1 MPSPDLTAAIQAEIR
16 GNVSGQVAVGTHILQ
31 IGDVHG
37 GVVNVALPE
46 QRPVPRPR
54 AAPVLLRPR
63 PFPGFLGRDDEVESA
78 VAALRSARPVQLSGP
93 PGAGK
98 TSLLRHLAHHAV
110 TADFP
115 GGVAFLSALRQGA
128 DDLLQSL
135 FEALF
140 QADAPL
146 KPTRTELSL
155 LLQGWQ
161 ALVVLDDVELPREE
175 VERIQNTAPGCT
187 FLWSAPERQGWG
199 EVRALP
205 LAGLS
210 AAEARALV
218 ERELERPLD
227 AAEQAELDALCE
239 ATGGYPLPL
248 LQSAARVREDGVS
261 LHDVVERLRAAAAPG
276 AAAAGTDAVAE
287 LPGPRRELVVLLAA
301 LGGALVLPEHAAAVA
316 GVPGAAEEL
325 EELERRGLVQR
336 QGERFRVLEPL
347 AGAVRARWDGAPSR
361 ERALAYFTAWAEQQ
375 WNAPAEILEE
385 SDVLLL
391 LLEEAVEAG
400 AWPEVLRLGRR
411 VEGALA
417 LAGRW
422 DAWKRVVEWL
432 RLASEKAGDRRGVAW
447 ALHQL
452 GTLALC
458 AGDTATAQAALT
470 QALRER
476 ESLGDREA
484 ARVTRHNLDLLAP
497 PVPGRPEREAD
508 REAGRVREAVRRSR
522 KPLVAAAVVAT
533 LGVGGVVSLLSREP
547 DPPPPQQRQRQEQEE
562 EQQPP
567 LPVVE
572 LAPSVLAFGE
582 QAVGSASP
590 PIVVRLTN
598 RGRDGLPIAGV
609 SVSGSDFRI
618 ADDGCSGAAAL
629 EPGGEC
635 SLSVLFTPASS
646 GPRDAR
652 IAVTD
657 AAGRTVSDVPV
668 TGSGAP
674 APVDPSPP
682 PDSAV
687 DTTDPDPRPTPP
699 PPRLR
704 ADRRSLAFGAQRVG
718 GAGAERR
725 VRVSNAGGRPARVT
739 GVRLE
744 GGGSFQLA
752 GSGCQGA
759 VLDPGEGCTVTVR
772 FAPASA
778 GPRTAAL
785 VLEHAAEGGRVR
797 VALSGEGEEA
807 PRPRSVAT
815 AAVSPAEGVDFG
827 EREVGGSPLVRRV
840 TVSSRGSAPL
850 AVGDVT
856 VRGAAAGDFTATAP
870 CAGEEVAPGG
880 SCSVAVRFAPS
891 AAGRRSAELLVRSND
906 PAGPRLVPL
915 AGVGTTPRIVVEEA
929 RADAR
934 LSPERLDFG
943 ERPVGPIR
951 GGSSLVDA
959 LASGGRILTIRSTG
973 GAPLR
978 VSAVRFE
985 GEHAGDFSVGRGP
998 CREPV
1003 APRKSCSFRVNFA
1016 PGALGG
1022 RRATLV
1028 VEDNTAASPRRVALG
1043 GTGVNAPPPRD
1054 TDAPPAPA
1062 PRGLGSPDPGRA
1074 PTLCQGEGGRRIPL
1088 RWGAVSDPGGRVSY
1102 RVVFEEGPT
1111 GGAGN
1116 PGFLNTTETT
1126 VSVPGLFPGR
1136 SLRWNVRAVDAA
1148 GNESSPS
1155 AWLHVT
1161 CPATPVIR

>member
-1 MPSPDLTAAIQAEIR
+1 MPSADLTAAIQAEIR

-31 IGDVHG
+31 IGSVHG
-37 GVVNVALPE
+37 GVVNVAVPE

-63 PFPGFLGRDDEVESA
+63 PFPGFLGRGDEVESA

-115 GGVAFLSALRQGA
+115 GGVAFLSALRQGT

-140 QADAPL
+140 QTDAPL

-199 EVRALP
+199 EVRSLP
-205 LAGLS
+205 LEGLS
-210 AAEARALV
+210 AEEARALL

-227 AAEQAELDALCE
+227 AAEQAELDALRE

-261 LHDVVERLRAAAAPG
+261 LHDVVERLRGAAAP
-276 AAAAGTDAVAE
+276 AAAGTDAVAE

-347 AGAVRARWDGAPSR
+347 AGAVRAKWDGAPSR

-391 LLEEAVEAG
+391 LLEEAVKAG

-432 RLASEKAGDRRGVAW
+432 RQASEKAGDRRGVAW

-497 PVPGRPEREAD
+497 PVPERPD

-522 KPLVAAAVVAT
+522 KPLVAAAVVAA
-533 LGVGGVVSLLSREP
+533 LGVGGVVSVLSREP
-547 DPPPPQQRQRQEQEE
+547 DPPTPPPRRQQQQQEQ
-562 EQQPP
+562 QQQQQTTT
-567 LPVVE
+567 LPRVD
-572 LAPSVLAFGE
+572 LDPSVLAFGE
-582 QAVGSASP
+582 QPVGSSSQ
-590 PIVVRLTN
+590 PIVVRLIN
-598 RGRDGLPIAGV
+598 RGRDGLPIGGV
-609 SVSGSDFRI
+609 AVSGSDFRI
-618 ADDGCSGAAAL
+618 ADDGCTGAAAL

-646 GPRDAR
+646 GRRDAR
-652 IAVTD
+652 IAVVD

-674 APVDPSPP
+674 AAVDPGPP
-682 PDSAV
+682 PDSTV
-687 DTTDPDPRPTPP
+687 EPSDPDPPPPPP

-704 ADRRSLAFGAQRVG
+704 SDRRSLAFGSQRVG

-759 VLDPGEGCTVTVR
+759 VLDPGEGCSVTVR
-772 FAPASA
+772 FAPASP
-778 GPRTAAL
+778 GPRTGTL

-797 VALSGEGEEA
+797 VALSGAGEEA

-815 AAVSPAEGVDFG
+815 AVLTPREGVDFG
-827 EREVGGSPLVRRV
+827 SREVGAPPLERRV
-840 TVSSRGSAPL
+840 TVNSRGSAPL
-850 AVGDVT
+850 AVGEVE
-856 VRGAAAGDFTATAP
+856 VRGAAARDFTAAAS
-870 CAGEEVAPGG
+870 CAGEVAPAGT
-880 SCSVAVRFAPS
+880 CSVTVRFAPS
-891 AAGRRSAELLVRSND
+891 AAGRRAAELLVRSND
-906 PAGPRLVPL
+906 PAGPQRVPL
-915 AGVGTTPRIVVEEA
+915 AGVGTPPRIVVEEA

-934 LSPERLDFG
+934 LSAERLDFG
-943 ERPVGPIR
+943 ERPVGPVTSV
-951 GGSSLVDA
+951 GGLVDA
-959 LASGGRILTIRSTG
+959 LAGGGRILTIRSTG

-985 GEHAGDFSVGRGP
+985 GANAGDFSVGTGP
-998 CREPV
+998 CRDPV
-1003 APRKSCSFRVNFA
+1003 APRNTCRFRVNFA
-1016 PGALGG
+1016 PGALGA

-1028 VEDNTAASPRRVALG
+1028 VEDNTAASPRRVALS

-1054 TDAPPAPA
+1054 TGAPPAPRA
-1062 PRGLGSPDPGRA
+1062 RSVGNPDPDRA
-1074 PTLCQGEGGRRIPL
+1074 LTLCRSEGNPRISL
-1088 RWGAVSDPGGRVSY
+1088 TWGAVSDPGGPVSY
-1102 RVVFEEGPT
+1102 KVTFEEGPT
-1111 GGAGN
+1111 GGDAN
-1116 PGFLNTTETT
+1116 PGFLNTTATT
-1126 VSVPGLFPGR
+1126 VSVAGLVSGR
-1136 SLRWNVRAVDAA
+1136 SLRWNVRAIDAA
-1148 GNESSPS
+1148 GNESRPS

-1161 CPATPVIR
+1161 CPAAAVIR

>member
-1 MPSPDLTAAIQAEIR
+1 MPSADLTAAIQAEIR

-31 IGDVHG
+31 IGSVHG
-37 GVVNVALPE
+37 GVVNVAVPE

-63 PFPGFLGRDDEVESA
+63 PFPGFLGRGDEVESA

-146 KPTRTELSL
+146 KPTRTELGL

-187 FLWSAPERQGWG
+187 FLWSAAERQGWG

-210 AAEARALV
+210 AEDARALL

-227 AAEQAELDALCE
+227 AAEQAELAALRE

-248 LQSAARVREDGVS
+248 LQSAARVREDGMS
-261 LHDVVERLRAAAAPG
+261 LHDVVARLRATPAPAAS
-276 AAAAGTDAVAE
+276 GTDAVAE
-287 LPGPRRELVVLLAA
+287 LPRPRRELVVLLAA
-301 LGGALVLPEHAAAVA
+301 LGGALVLPAHAAAAA

-347 AGAVRARWDGAPSR
+347 AGAVRARWDAAPSR

-497 PVPGRPEREAD
+497 PVPERPERPERETD
-508 REAGRVREAVRRSR
+508 RETGPVREMVRRSR
-522 KPLVAAAVVAT
+522 RPLVAAAVVAV

-547 DPPPPQQRQRQEQEE
+547 DPPPPPRRQQ
-562 EQQPP
+562 QQPP
-567 LPVVE
+567 QQQTLPRVD
-572 LAPSVLAFGE
+572 LDPTVLAFGE
-582 QAVGSASP
+582 QAVGSSSR
-590 PIVVRLTN
+590 PIVVRLIN
-598 RGRDGLPIAGV
+598 RGRDGLPIGGV

-618 ADDGCSGAAAL
+618 GEDGCTGAAAL

-635 SLSVLFTPASS
+635 SLSVLFTPASP

-652 IAVTD
+652 IAVVD
-657 AAGRTVSDVPV
+657 AAGRTVGDVPV

-674 APVDPSPP
+674 AVVDPGPP
-682 PDSAV
+682 PDSTV
-687 DTTDPDPRPTPP
+687 EPSDPDPPPP

-718 GAGAERR
+718 AAAAERR

-759 VLDPGEGCTVTVR
+759 VLDPGEGCTVVVR
-772 FAPASA
+772 FAPASP
-778 GPRTAAL
+778 GVRTAAL

-815 AAVSPAEGVDFG
+815 AAVAPAEGVDFG

-850 AVGDVT
+850 AVEDVT
-856 VRGAAAGDFTATAP
+856 VRGAAAGDFSVTAP
-870 CAGEEVAPGG
+870 CAGEAVAPGG

-891 AAGRRSAELLVRSND
+891 AAGRRVAELLVRSSD
-906 PAGPRLVPL
+906 AAGPHRVPL
-915 AGVGTTPRIVVEEA
+915 AGVGTPPRTVVEEA
-929 RADAR
+929 RADAG
-934 LSPERLDFG
+934 LSAERLDFG
-943 ERPVGPIR
+943 ERPVGPVR
-951 GGSSLVDA
+951 DLGGLADA
-959 LASGGRILTIRSTG
+959 LAGGGRLLTIRSTG

-998 CREPV
+998 CRDPV
-1003 APRKSCSFRVNFA
+1003 APRKTCRFRVNFA
-1016 PGALGG
+1016 PGALGA

-1028 VEDNTAASPRRVALG
+1028 VEDNTAASPRRVALA
-1043 GTGVNAPPPRD
+1043 GTGVSAPPPRD
-1054 TDAPPAPA
+1054 TDPPPVPA

-1088 RWGAVSDPGGRVSY
+1088 RWGAVSDAGGRVSY

-1111 GGAGN
+1111 GGAGS

-1136 SLRWNVRAVDAA
+1136 SLRWSVRAIDPA

>member
-1 MPSPDLTAAIQAEIR
+1 MPSADLTATIQAEIR

-37 GVVNVALPE
+37 GVVNVAVPE

-63 PFPGFLGRDDEVESA
+63 PFPGFLGREDEVESA
-78 VAALRSARPVQLSGP
+78 VAALRAARPVQLSGP

-146 KPTRTELSL
+146 KPTRAELGL
-155 LLQGWQ
+155 LLHGWQ

-210 AAEARALV
+210 AEEARALL

-227 AAEQAELDALCE
+227 AAEQAELDALRA

-248 LQSAARVREDGVS
+248 LQSAARVREDGMS

-276 AAAAGTDAVAE
+276 PAAPGAAGTDAVAE

-301 LGGALVLPEHAAAVA
+301 LGGALVLPAHAAAVA

-347 AGAVRARWDGAPSR
+347 AGAVRARWDGAPAR

-375 WNAPAEILEE
+375 WNAPAGILEE

-432 RLASEKAGDRRGVAW
+432 RLASAKAGDRRGVAW

-484 ARVTRHNLDLLAP
+484 ARVTRHNLDLLVP
-497 PVPGRPEREAD
+497 PVPGRPG
-508 REAGRVREAVRRSR
+508 REAGRAREAARRSR
-522 KPLVAAAVVAT
+522 KPLAAAAVVAV
-533 LGVGGVVSLLSREP
+533 LGVGGVVSLMSREP
-547 DPPPPQQRQRQEQEE
+547 RPPAPGPPR
-562 EQQPP
+562 PADTAAAA
-567 LPVVE
+567 LAPVVQ
-572 LAPSVLAFGE
+572 LDPSVLAFGE
-582 QAVGSASP
+582 QAVGSSSR
-590 PIVVRLTN
+590 PIVVRLIN
-598 RGRDGLPIAGV
+598 RGRDGLPIGDV

-618 ADDGCSGAAAL
+618 ADDRCTRAPAL

-646 GPRDAR
+646 GRRDAR
-652 IAVTD
+652 IAVVD

-674 APVDPSPP
+674 AVIDPGPP
-682 PDSAV
+682 PDPAAEP
-687 DTTDPDPRPTPP
+687 PDPGPTPP
-699 PPRLR
+699 PTPSPARLR
-704 ADRRSLAFGAQRVG
+704 PDRRSLAFGAQRVG
-718 GAGAERR
+718 GAAAERR

-772 FAPASA
+772 FAPASP

-797 VALSGEGEEA
+797 VALSGAGEEA
-807 PRPRSVAT
+807 PRPRSAAA

-827 EREVGGSPLVRRV
+827 EREVGGQPLVRRV

-850 AVGDVT
+850 SLGEVA
-856 VRGAAAGDFTATAP
+856 VRGAAAGDFTATAS
-870 CAGEEVAPGG
+870 CAGEVAPGG

-891 AAGRRSAELLVRSND
+891 AAGRRVAELLVRSND
-906 PAGPRLVPL
+906 PAGPQRVPL
-915 AGVGTTPRIVVEEA
+915 AGVGTPPRIVVEEA
-929 RADAR
+929 RADAK
-934 LSPERLDFG
+934 LSAERLDFG
-943 ERPVGPIR
+943 DRPVGPVR
-951 GGSSLVDA
+951 DLGGLADA
-959 LASGGRILTIRSTG
+959 LAGGGRILTIRNTG
-973 GAPLR
+973 RAPLR

-998 CREPV
+998 CRDPV
-1003 APRKSCSFRVNFA
+1003 APQKTCRFRVNFA

-1028 VEDNTAASPRRVALG
+1028 VEDNTAASPRRVALA
-1043 GTGVNAPPPRD
+1043 GTGVQPRD
-1054 TDAPPAPA
+1054 TGAPRAPA
-1062 PRGLGSPDPGRA
+1062 PRGVGSPDPDRA
-1074 PTLCQGEGGRRIPL
+1074 PSLCQGEGGRRIPL
-1088 RWGAVSDPGGRVSY
+1088 SWGAVSDAGGPVSY

-1111 GGAGN
+1111 GGNAS
-1116 PGFLNTTETT
+1116 PGFLNTTETQ
-1126 VSVPGLFPGR
+1126 VSVPGLLPGR
-1136 SLRWNVRAVDAA
+1136 SLRWNVRAIDAA